1 MWGKKWKKL
10 TIIIVLSMG
19 QSLLMRSSAHP
30 SLLLLI
36 IISWSVGFVRLK
48 SDSVLFCSN
57 FFCFVLFCFYPL
69 DDEIADS
76 TILWY
81 ISHSNEFLTQF
92 TGGSGGSDTK
102 EELSAS
108 FHHYNCYLLWW
119 FKREFVHTHTHTHTH
134 RTN

>member
-1 MWGKKWKKL
+1 M

-19 QSLLMRSSAHP
+19 PSLLMRSSAHP

-69 DDEIADS
+69 DDEI
-76 TILWY
+76 L
-81 ISHSNEFLTQF
+81 LTQLYY
-92 TGGSGGSDTK
+92 GI
-102 EELSAS
+102 
-108 FHHYNCYLLWW
+108 FHTQMNFSLNSLVVVVAAIQKKNCLLL
-119 FKREFVHTHTHTHTH
+119 FIITIVICCDDLNVNSCTHTHTH